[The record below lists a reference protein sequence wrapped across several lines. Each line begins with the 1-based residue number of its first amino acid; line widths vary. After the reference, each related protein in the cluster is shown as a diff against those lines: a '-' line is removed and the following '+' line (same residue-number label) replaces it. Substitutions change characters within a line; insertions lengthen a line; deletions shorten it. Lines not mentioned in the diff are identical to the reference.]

1 MTEEDYI
8 MNDFIFKKHKILFL
22 NICENMDTYPH
33 MRCASLYKDIKGWE
47 KRKFKAMS
55 QQTVDK

>member
-1 MTEEDYI
+1 MEKDY
-8 MNDFIFKKHKILFL
+8 NFKKHKILFL
-22 NICENMDTYPH
+22 NICENMDTSPH